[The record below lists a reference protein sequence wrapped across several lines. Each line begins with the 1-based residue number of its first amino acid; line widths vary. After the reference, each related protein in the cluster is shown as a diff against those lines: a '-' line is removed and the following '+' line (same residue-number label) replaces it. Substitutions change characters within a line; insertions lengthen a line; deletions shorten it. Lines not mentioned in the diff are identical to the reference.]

1 MRDLESPRA
10 EDGTYRHLWDDF
22 KDGFTVGSPTAKWF
36 YFGSGSFTGDDG
48 VVSTGSH
55 GLNVVAPGENR
66 TTGEPAFT
74 LSVAPD
80 SQNGG
85 LPGGLDHVKWLAY
98 ANHTASSG
106 YPGFDA
112 VPGQVF
118 SFETWL
124 GGRTYGTRFQPFGG
138 AVDDPDDDLR
148 LASFAA
154 NQIDFETYI
163 VFDFFL
169 TNKTIYAF
177 YERLPFG
184 RGPALGDNYAAFSF
198 QIPVAANN
206 PRAMHHLRISYDRA
220 AGVVRWYVNEE
231 EVFRV
236 DRIGCRI
243 DRRYLTL
250 DHGGE
255 EVLVEPRQL
264 ACGMGMFTLLDGYR
278 PAGIGLVKLGDGPT
292 GYFDP
297 DVGDPTPS
305 PFVDPSSLPSSRLFG
320 QGARLEVRRVVVSS
334 AVGT

>member
-1 MRDLESPRA
+1 MRDLEFVRA
-10 EDGTYRHLWDDF
+10 DDGTYRRLWDDF
-22 KDGFTVGSPTAKWF
+22 KDGFTVGTPTAKWF
-36 YFGSGSFTGDDG
+36 YFRAGSFTGDDG
-48 VVSTGSH
+48 MITTGPHGLTVVS
-55 GLNVVAPGENR
+55 PGRNS
-66 TTGEPAFT
+66 TTGDPAFT
-74 LSVAPD
+74 LTLAPD
-80 SQNGG
+80 SRNGG
-85 LPGGLDHVKWLAY
+85 LAGGLDHVKWLAY

-106 YPGFDA
+106 HPGFDA
-112 VPGQVF
+112 VTGQVL
-118 SFETWL
+118 SLETWL

-154 NQIDFETYI
+154 NLIDFETYA

-198 QIPVAANN
+198 QIPVAANH
-206 PRAMHHLRISYDRA
+206 PRAVHHLRISYDRA
-220 AGVVRWYVNEE
+220 AGTVRWYVDEE
-231 EVFRV
+231 EVFGV

-255 EVLVEPRQL
+255 DVLLEPRQL
-264 ACGMGMFTLLDGYR
+264 ACGMGMFTLLDGYC
-278 PAGIGLVKLGDGPT
+278 PTGTSLVKLGDGPT

-297 DVGDPTPS
+297 NVGEPTPS
-305 PFVDPSSLPSSRLFG
+305 TFVDPSSLPSSRLFG
-320 QGARLEVRRVVVSS
+320 QGARLDVRRVVVSS
-334 AVGT
+334 TVGT